1 MSEFGKDGSG
11 SVQPFP
17 QWHALMSSVYV
28 YVIVY
33 DDRGHFHPMIITT
46 PRQLLLYPMHVFLFY
61 FLEIFYPRVQN
72 METDLFS
79 FPEIFTTAIQI
90 SVVGNNYSQR
100 E

>member
-46 PRQLLLYPMHVFLFY
+46 PRQLLLFPMHVFLFTFWRFSILVY
-61 FLEIFYPRVQN
+61 KTWKQIRSSSAFQRFLLLQN
-72 METDLFS
+72 KSL
-79 FPEIFTTAIQI
+79 
-90 SVVGNNYSQR
+90 
-100 E
+100 